1 MNRIMK
7 KESNNWSKYWQR
19 YDMLCH
25 NIKSE
30 NELLAERLI
39 DAKLYVNG
47 LTDGWYEFLNMF
59 KGLIFDNSNNLSSDF
74 KLEADSLII
83 QLENTLTPQ
92 NQYGGMTVNE
102 RLVIANKMDE
112 FDNAIKNKET
122 SKVIDILRSVEL
134 NDDNI
139 IAILKSFKMPIIKL

>member
-1 MNRIMK
+1 MNRIMR

-19 YDMLCH
+19 YDTLCR

-30 NELLAERLI
+30 NEPLAEQLI

-59 KGLIFDNSNNLSSDF
+59 KGLIFDNSNNLSSYC
-74 KLEADSLII
+74 KLEADFLII

-92 NQYGGMTVNE
+92 NKYGGMTVNE

-112 FDNAIKNKET
+112 FDNAIKKKET
-122 SKVIDILRSVEL
+122 SKVIDILRSLEL

>member
-1 MNRIMK
+1 
-7 KESNNWSKYWQR
+7 
-19 YDMLCH
+19 
-25 NIKSE
+25 
-30 NELLAERLI
+30 
-39 DAKLYVNG
+39 
-47 LTDGWYEFLNMF
+47 MF

-74 KLEADSLII
+74 KLEADFLII

>member
-1 MNRIMK
+1 MK